1 MKEVLDNIQ
10 GMIRESKSKHNSSS
24 IRESYTEE
32 LKEIYYT
39 IEKELHLRYTQ
50 TDGLETGSP
59 GDYDY

>member
-10 GMIRESKSKHNSSS
+10 GMIRECKDNKNPSRV
-24 IRESYTEE
+24 RENYKEE

-39 IEKELHLRYTQ
+39 IERELHLRYSE